1 MQKTDVYV
9 VMTNNT
15 INSITSDPNVADQI
29 KAKSPNSVVK
39 RFPMISKFQDGRGIV
54 GEALDEAMDPYVRD
68 AQVIFNKCKA
78 YCTDMRAIRQCVAK
92 YLPMVNRPSTD
103 LAVMSAHVAELAQDA
118 GLLEALDGDFEMG
131 AETGGDVSLDQDGV
145 EFVDGPPPSDDGMD
159 QSPMDGEGQAE
170 AEFICMDL
178 PLATRI
184 FGYISQHEVDP
195 TQIEELVE
203 KISALG
209 NETDD
214 VLTLDHFDQL
224 VGEDR
229 ADMDDMDDMDRT
241 DNMGNDGDM
250 GDMGDMDGT
259 DNMSNDD
266 GMDSG
271 EIQEDRHRRPGSS
284 RRMGSTKLAD
294 RDYDHDGR
302 IETSSEE
309 HYGAVGNAIRRS
321 QRRMAREGSAYQTGY
336 SASTGYRSAPPRSN
350 QQSQNQSEYARGF
363 ADGKLRRPMNEG
375 VETFSKFL
383 ATIEKKSPVPSSVST
398 LYKAKKQ
405 KDATDETH
413 FEVVQDDNTSA
424 VKITNK

>member
-54 GEALDEAMDPYVRD
+54 GEALDEAMDPYDRD
-68 AQVIFNKCKA
+68 AQVIFNKCKP

-103 LAVMSAHVAELAQDA
+103 LAVMSAHVAALAQDA
-118 GLLEALDGDFEMG
+118 GLLEALEGDFEMG
-131 AETGGDVSLDQDGV
+131 AETGGDVSPDQDGI

-159 QSPMDGEGQAE
+159 QPPMDGEDDEGQAE

-184 FGYISQHEVDP
+184 FEYISQHEMEP
-195 TQIEELVE
+195 TEIGYLVE

-224 VGEDR
+224 VGNMGSDEDMS
-229 ADMDDMDDMDRT
+229 DMDDMGGDE
-241 DNMGNDGDM
+241 DM
-250 GDMGDMDGT
+250 GDMGVEQEPPSDY
-259 DNMSNDD
+259 
-266 GMDSG
+266 DSG
-271 EIQEDRHRRPGSS
+271 EVRENRSRRGMRP
-284 RRMGSTKLAD
+284 RRMGDTKLAN

-302 IETSSEE
+302 IETSSDE

-350 QQSQNQSEYARGF
+350 QQGQNQSEYARGF
-363 ADGKLRRPMNEG
+363 ADGKLRRPMSEG
-375 VETFSKFL
+375 VETFAKFL
-383 ATIEKKSPVPSSVST
+383 ATVEKNSPVPSSVST

-424 VKITNK
+424 IKIINK